1 MNKLIKTLIVI
12 ISFTSQ
18 LSSQNVLE
26 FNIPINKN
34 VSGTLLKSEKE
45 LNSKIVILIGGS
57 GPIDRDGNQSFMK
70 TDMLKKLAFSLSKK
84 GLATFR
90 YDKRIVN
97 QIISGNI
104 DKNMMFD
111 DFVDDA
117 VSVINYFKSKYKTIV
132 IAGHGQGSL
141 VGLLCLDQNVS
152 GFISI
157 SGVGSPIDKIIES
170 QISKTAPL
178 LLEDTKKTLEIMR
191 NGNRTEDFPIALS
204 SIFNIDIQPFLINW
218 MQYNPSDIIANVSIP
233 CLIIIGDKDL
243 QVEVEEAKILNN
255 SAQNSELLIVKNMNH
270 VLVEIKGDELSN
282 FKSYNN
288 PNLEIAPNV
297 CEKIIDFINKL

>member
-204 SIFNIDIQPFLINW
+204 SIFNIDIQPFMINW

>member
-12 ISFTSQ
+12 ILFTSQ

-132 IAGHGQGSL
+132 T
-141 VGLLCLDQNVS
+141 VS
-152 GFISI
+152 Y
-157 SGVGSPIDKIIES
+157 
-170 QISKTAPL
+170 THL
-178 LLEDTKKTLEIMR
+178 TLPTI
-191 NGNRTEDFPIALS
+191 
-204 SIFNIDIQPFLINW
+204 
-218 MQYNPSDIIANVSIP
+218 
-233 CLIIIGDKDL
+233 
-243 QVEVEEAKILNN
+243 
-255 SAQNSELLIVKNMNH
+255 
-270 VLVEIKGDELSN
+270 
-282 FKSYNN
+282 
-288 PNLEIAPNV
+288 
-297 CEKIIDFINKL
+297 